1 MKASTLV
8 RSTLLVIAAA
18 LAGAGCTTTDAY
30 TGEKKVNNASKGA
43 GIGAAA
49 GAVLGALT
57 GDNAKER
64 RERALIGAG
73 VGALTGAGVGAY
85 MDKQE
90 AKLRAQLQGTG
101 VSVTRSGDDLILNMP
116 GNVTFKTAS
125 ADLNSNFYKVL
136 DSVALVLKEFDKTLI
151 DVEGHDSDGSDD
163 YNQQLSMQRATSVG
177 AYLQSHGVTASASW
191 RWAGETRPIANNGT
205 LRASSRTAG
214 WSSSFSPSFAADR
227 GQTRRWTSLHRLS
240 FQGFIPEQSHMPDGI
255 VIRIQYCCDLIEVL
269 SHHAAGHSGVAS
281 ASTYPSRQ
289 AVRMSAKMR
298 RGTHRIDD
306 YVVDAHLTVRRHASG
321 PARRLTLNQCRCVR
335 KFHRSRARTSGS
347 GADIMCSM
355 V

>member
-1 MKASTLV
+1 MKKSTLV
-8 RSTLLVIAAA
+8 RSTLLVMAAA
-18 LAGAGCTTTDAY
+18 LTVAGCTTTDAY

-57 GDNAKER
+57 GDNSKER

-73 VGALTGAGVGAY
+73 IGALTGAGVGAY

-101 VSVTRSGDDLILNMP
+101 VSVTRSGDNLILNMP

-151 DVEGHDSDGSDD
+151 DVEGHTDSDGSDE

-177 AYLQSHGVTASASW
+177 TYLQSHGVNNQRVVALG
-191 RWAGETRPIANNGT
+191 AGETRPIANNGT
-205 LRASSRTAG
+205 PEGKQQNRRVELKLQ
-214 WSSSFSPSFAADR
+214 PIVR
-227 GQTRRWTSLHRLS
+227 G
-240 FQGFIPEQSHMPDGI
+240 
-255 VIRIQYCCDLIEVL
+255 
-269 SHHAAGHSGVAS
+269 
-281 ASTYPSRQ
+281 
-289 AVRMSAKMR
+289 
-298 RGTHRIDD
+298 
-306 YVVDAHLTVRRHASG
+306 
-321 PARRLTLNQCRCVR
+321 
-335 KFHRSRARTSGS
+335 
-347 GADIMCSM
+347 
-355 V
+355 